1 MARNQINLF
10 DGKIVNMIMVD
21 FFVYDTLLG
30 YLFSV
35 RHLES
40 RVHLTIQKAY
50 ITYDYIYYWLQT
62 LCCFESI
69 CLQQLTCLFIY
80 RYVRRLGF
88 EGGHIVDP
96 DLVCVCICVH
106 KVVFFWLLVILCLDN
121 SFCRE
126 NCFVQYVADLQIP
139 FSQHHLISRVKHQ

>member
-40 RVHLTIQKAY
+40 RVHLTI
-50 ITYDYIYYWLQT
+50 
-62 LCCFESI
+62 
-69 CLQQLTCLFIY
+69 
-80 RYVRRLGF
+80 
-88 EGGHIVDP
+88 
-96 DLVCVCICVH
+96 
-106 KVVFFWLLVILCLDN
+106 
-121 SFCRE
+121 
-126 NCFVQYVADLQIP
+126 
-139 FSQHHLISRVKHQ
+139 